1 MSKKEVIKEIVKFTD
16 YSLDLPKAILAVQ
29 KDGEKLRHKIHNVA
43 LSIITA
49 WGKKAI
55 SKDEAAVYFTAL
67 GKASGYHGK
76 ALANWIALKTPLQFS
91 DESKAWSAPIGASV
105 NGDTFKA
112 ARDEPFWEVSPPPEA
127 KPFDALAL
135 LEAILSKQANKM
147 KKGISSED
155 KYLPAEAIVLV
166 REAIAAMK

>member
-1 MSKKEVIKEIVKFTD
+1 MSKKETIKETVKFTD

-49 WGKKAI
+49 WGKKGI
-55 SKDEAAVYFTAL
+55 NKDEAAVYFTSL

-76 ALANWIALKTPLQFS
+76 ALANWISLKTPLQYS
-91 DESKAWSAPIGASV
+91 EESKAWYAPIDASV

-112 ARDEPFWEVSPPPEA
+112 ARDEPFWEVSPPQEA
-127 KPFDALAL
+127 KPFDAIKL
-135 LEAILSKQANKM
+135 LEAILSKQASKQ
-147 KKGISSED
+147 KKGVSPED
-155 KYLPAEAIVLV
+155 HLLNAAAINKV